1 MKNVIIALLKIMANL
16 NITESRIPQDGRI
29 KLTVNFKPID
39 IRVSTLPSIYGEKI
53 VMRILDLSNAL
64 DQLDKIGFTEDNEAA
79 FKKMITKPNGIV
91 LITGPTG
98 SGKSSTLNA
107 ALNQL

>member
-1 MKNVIIALLKIMANL
+1 M
-16 NITESRIPQDGRI
+16 
-29 KLTVNFKPID
+29 TVNFKPID

-64 DQLDKIGFTEDNEAA
+64 DSFDKIGFSEENAA
-79 FKKMITKPNGIV
+79 KFQKMIERPNGII

-98 SGKSSTLNA
+98 SGKSSTLYA
-107 ALNQL
+107 ALNKLNDETKNIITIEDPVEYQLAGMNKFK